1 MIAKSTATESLIE
14 VPTIDSIEQNEKN
27 GGFTGDQKEV
37 KFFYQDNGL
46 IDNYYL
52 EEYNSSFTILP
63 EYDVIDD
70 SFSKEI
76 KCLELYKMKNEN
88 R

>member
-1 MIAKSTATESLIE
+1 ME
-14 VPTIDSIEQNEKN
+14 VYRRS
-27 GGFTGDQKEV
+27 KEV
-37 KFFYQDNGL
+37 KFFYQDNSL

-70 SFSKEI
+70 SFFKKSNVWI
-76 KCLELYKMKNEN
+76 VQMKT
-88 R
+88 